1 MAPPVLHRVVHG
13 PAPPTEL
20 QKSLL
25 KVKPAVLHGFCRRR
39 VRSADYPAIVPSQGA
54 SVRGSYVSGL
64 TDADMWRLDMF
75 EGDEYTRQKVKVSL
89 LDWVGDANGKGN
101 VEGEEREV
109 ETYIWIAS
117 KERLEEDEWDFAEFK
132 REKMHRWVQS
142 ETEYQ
147 GQYT

>member
-1 MAPPVLHRVVHG
+1 M
-13 PAPPTEL
+13 
-20 QKSLL
+20 
-25 KVKPAVLHGFCRRR
+25 
-39 VRSADYPAIVPSQGA
+39 
-54 SVRGSYVSGL
+54 RGSYVSGL

-75 EGDEYTRQKVKVSL
+75 EGDEYIRQKVKVSL

-109 ETYIWIAS
+109 ETYVWIAS